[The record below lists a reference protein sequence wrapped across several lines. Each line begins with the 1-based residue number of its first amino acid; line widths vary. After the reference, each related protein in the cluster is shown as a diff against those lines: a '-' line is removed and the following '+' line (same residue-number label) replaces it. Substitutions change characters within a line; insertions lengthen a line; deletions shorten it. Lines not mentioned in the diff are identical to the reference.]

1 MNGGERRVVGVSEL
15 ARYIKR
21 MLSESKVLAT
31 IRVRG
36 EISGLSEGKGGIYF
50 DLKEQ
55 SDILKCV
62 AWSEVAAS
70 LPPLRNGSE
79 AIIDGVFGTWPVRS
93 QYQVSVTA
101 VELGGLGN
109 LYAQVEELRRTFRIE
124 GLFEPGRKRT
134 MPVFPRSVALVSAR
148 GKGAED
154 FLTTMAR
161 RAPHIRIRVVE
172 TRVQGEGAQIDI
184 AQALDAASRLDVDAI
199 VLARGGGSYEDLF
212 PFNLEPV
219 VRAIV
224 RSKHPVLTAIGHTD
238 DHHLADDVADRVAE
252 TPSNAAN
259 YFGELRD
266 RLLARI
272 ERIEHVLGQRVRDI
286 SRASVQRFD
295 SANDA
300 LLRSA
305 SHLVAARTQR
315 VLVLE
320 RRLDAQ
326 TPLAR
331 LAQRGHGLGQC
342 AARLETAVR
351 THLNDA
357 KRRLEVRLAHLE
369 GQDPHAPLARGYAM
383 VFAGDTLL
391 RDASSVR
398 EGDEITAR
406 LERGTLAAR
415 VEGTREDG

>member
-1 MNGGERRVVGVSEL
+1 MNGNERRIVGVSDL

-21 MLSESKVLAT
+21 MLSESKVLASV
-31 IRVRG
+31 RVRG
-36 EISGLSEGKGGIYF
+36 ELSGVTERGGRIYF

-55 SDILKCV
+55 HDILKCV
-62 AWSEVAAS
+62 VWSDVAAS
-70 LPPLRNGSE
+70 LPPLQNGSE
-79 AIIDGVFGTWPVRS
+79 AIVDGAFDTWPARS
-93 QYQVSVTA
+93 QYQLSVTA
-101 VELGGLGN
+101 IELGGVGH
-109 LYAQVEELRRTFRIE
+109 LYAQVEELRRKFRVE
-124 GLFEPGRKRT
+124 GLFETARKRT
-134 MPVFPRSVALVSAR
+134 MPSFPRRVALVSAR

-161 RAPHIRIRVVE
+161 RAPHIEIDVVE
-172 TRVQGEGAQIDI
+172 TRVQGDGAQMDI
-184 AQALDAASRLDVDAI
+184 AEALDAASRLNVDAI

-224 RSKHPVLTAIGHTD
+224 RAKLPVLTAIGHTD

-259 YFGELRD
+259 YFGEIRD
-266 RLLARI
+266 RWLARI
-272 ERIEHVLGQRVRDI
+272 ERLDRALGQRVRDA
-286 SRASVQRFD
+286 SRASAQRFD
-295 SANDA
+295 VTHEA
-300 LLRSA
+300 LLRAGAQMVA
-305 SHLVAARTQR
+305 SRAQR

-331 LAQRGHGLGQC
+331 LSQRAQQLSRSVARLDS
-342 AARLETAVR
+342 AARAG
-351 THLNDA
+351 LNEA
-357 KRRLEVRLAHLE
+357 KRRLEVRTAHLL

-391 RDASSVR
+391 RDASKVR
-398 EGDEITAR
+398 GGDEITAR
-406 LERGTLAAR
+406 LERGTLLAR